1 MPRLLMGRLASRV
14 LLLVSV
20 LANALLLLYLHSS
33 LAPLPCPEYD
43 YQSAGE
49 GPASRSLL
57 RQPPEN
63 TSSSISSDFR
73 SRMVIF
79 VGGVPRSGTT
89 LMRAMLDAHP
99 EVRCGEETRVI
110 PRVISMRSRWDKAS
124 KEQNRLTEAGIS
136 GKMLDDAMRAFMAE
150 IILNHGPPAK
160 FLCNKD
166 PLLLNYMQDLVRIF
180 PAAKFVLMI
189 RDGRAVAHSIVTRNI
204 TISGVDHRNYMSAAL
219 FWNKVVGRMVDD
231 CKDLKEECLTVYY
244 EKLVTSPHEEMK
256 RVLSFLTVPWSNSVL
271 HHHELIDKE
280 VSLSK

>member
-1 MPRLLMGRLASRV
+1 MPRLLTGRLASKAA
-14 LLLVSV
+14 LLVSL
-20 LANALLLLYLHSS
+20 LANALLLLYLRVS

-57 RQPPEN
+57 RRAPDN
-63 TSSSISSDFR
+63 ASSSVSSDFR

-110 PRVISMRSRWDKAS
+110 PRVISMRSRWDKAT
-124 KEQNRLTEAGIS
+124 KEQTRLTEAGVS
-136 GKMLDDAMRAFMAE
+136 GKLLDDAMRAFMVE
-150 IILNHGPPAK
+150 IILNHGLPAK

-180 PAAKFVLMI
+180 PAGKFVLMV
-189 RDGRAVAHSIVTRNI
+189 RDGRAVAHSIVSRNI

-231 CKDLKEECLTVYY
+231 CRDLKEECLTVYY
-244 EKLVTSPHEEMK
+244 EKLVTSPREEMR
-256 RVLSFLTVPWSNSVL
+256 RVLSFLAVPWSDSVL
-271 HHHELIDKE
+271 RHHELIDKE